1 MVRRTIPKA
10 HNGWRVNYARAP
22 LKPHAI
28 SSAISIGVIF
38 LIIAIAITGVA
49 LGGLFRGNTSSIAQQ
64 TASSSFASSTT
75 SQTTASS
82 FASSS
87 ATTLASTETGLVE
100 YSPSCF
106 VLYSGAVHVFGKLD
120 QSIQVKSV
128 ELFWSYHGQNNWYL
142 LNDLVLGPSFSTDGN
157 FSHTWN
163 PPEAAYYDFKA
174 EWTLAGGQVVTQTTT
189 SPFQVVTQGSSC

>member
-1 MVRRTIPKA
+1 MDYTRSV
-10 HNGWRVNYARAP
+10 
-22 LKPHAI
+22 LKPYAI

-49 LGGLFRGNTSSIAQQ
+49 LGGSFRGNNNSLAQQ

-75 SQTTASS
+75 TQTTTSS
-82 FASSS
+82 FTSSA
-87 ATTLASTETGLVE
+87 ATTLASTETGLVG

-106 VLYSGAVHVFGKLD
+106 VLYSGAVHVFGKLNQD
-120 QSIQVKSV
+120 TQVKSV

-142 LNDLVLGPSFSTDGN
+142 LNDLVLGASFSTDGN

-163 PPEAAYYDFKA
+163 PPQAAYYDFKA

-189 SPFQVVTQGSSC
+189 NPFDVVAQGSSC